1 MNTSTMKRTRNA
13 MAIIRHNPSKIS
25 SKCVEGGG
33 LVFTTGVADNTSP
46 DIKGQTQKI
55 LAEIESLLTAAGS
68 SKNSILYAQIWVTD
82 IRMRD
87 AMNEV
92 WCAWLDR
99 EHLPARACVEARL
112 ADPKNMVEIQVTAV
126 KNG

>member
-1 MNTSTMKRTRNA
+1 MTIA
-13 MAIIRHNPSKIS
+13 RHNPSKIS

-33 LVFTTGVADNTSP
+33 LVFTTGVADATQP

-55 LAEIESLLTAAGS
+55 LSEIESLLLAAGS
-68 SKNSILYAQIWVTD
+68 NKNSILYAQIWVTD

-92 WCAWLDR
+92 WCAWLDVKD
-99 EHLPARACVEARL
+99 LPARACVEARL
-112 ADPKNMVEIQVTAV
+112 ADPRNLVEIQVTAL
-126 KNG
+126 KAA